1 MSSSHAQDFAALA
14 STNGIVFRKLLHE
27 KVTISES
34 RELEIDPDFLHAL
47 DTTDKRVLVGAHV
60 RILFEKALSLR
71 KIATALSTERH
82 KINHVK
88 IQRKVDEIK
97 PHEYVHA
104 AIELERRP
112 KDGHESILESL
123 NDALEHRQFDETFS
137 SLHCSLHRAVS
148 DSEKETYDHLLSFKH
163 VQSFCTRQSTK
174 LSPFA
179 EKCVAFLIVSMN
191 KNNKPLLL
199 KDVIDFANR
208 LLQIENPD
216 LRERKPITE
225 SWWNSFKKRNKSYG
239 FCATVK
245 VKPLDKTDTRSV
257 ETAEKHFFDDL
268 ERFQKDMNIPPYR
281 VFNADQ
287 THLNSDKSEKNLR
300 VVGQRGTVVRSSL
313 TTNLAKSLEHIT
325 VMFAVCASDEENASI
340 VPPYT
345 VYARQAQTSHL
356 EKAGWE
362 KFTDLPI
369 PDDVFPLRSTK
380 SGWFSQEVLDDWIDH
395 FVKWTNCS
403 PSNPALLL
411 LDSARFHSKISPVTC
426 GKRGLYV
433 KILPAG
439 RTWLLQPCDTN
450 VFNHIKNSMARLERL
465 QMSAQLSSSVVSRK
479 SGPDQVDQNRSR
491 LRCFEKFVAFV
502 KKTLT
507 SSEFP
512 DETCSMQNREKWT
525 TAEFHD
531 PKNAAALVR
540 AFSNSLRNEIDS
552 ARELPV
558 RDSTTSTSSSSAN
571 SAARVGEKR
580 SRESEVQAHRRV
592 NSTGFV
598 AGVTRHGPVRK
609 VLKGRRL
616 LRNQLFSRFF
626 AVYFTTD
633 FNAYP

>member
-1 MSSSHAQDFAALA
+1 M
-14 STNGIVFRKLLHE
+14 
-27 KVTISES
+27 
-34 RELEIDPDFLHAL
+34 
-47 DTTDKRVLVGAHV
+47 
-60 RILFEKALSLR
+60 
-71 KIATALSTERH
+71 
-82 KINHVK
+82 
-88 IQRKVDEIK
+88 
-97 PHEYVHA
+97 
-104 AIELERRP
+104 
-112 KDGHESILESL
+112 
-123 NDALEHRQFDETFS
+123 
-137 SLHCSLHRAVS
+137 
-148 DSEKETYDHLLSFKH
+148 
-163 VQSFCTRQSTK
+163 
-174 LSPFA
+174 
-179 EKCVAFLIVSMN
+179 
-191 KNNKPLLL
+191 
-199 KDVIDFANR
+199 
-208 LLQIENPD
+208 
-216 LRERKPITE
+216 
-225 SWWNSFKKRNKSYG
+225 
-239 FCATVK
+239 
-245 VKPLDKTDTRSV
+245 
-257 ETAEKHFFDDL
+257 
-268 ERFQKDMNIPPYR
+268 
-281 VFNADQ
+281 
-287 THLNSDKSEKNLR
+287 
-300 VVGQRGTVVRSSL
+300 
-313 TTNLAKSLEHIT
+313 
-325 VMFAVCASDEENASI
+325 
-340 VPPYT
+340 
-345 VYARQAQTSHL
+345 
-356 EKAGWE
+356 
-362 KFTDLPI
+362 
-369 PDDVFPLRSTK
+369 
-380 SGWFSQEVLDDWIDH
+380 LDDWIDH

-633 FNAYP
+633 FNAYSNQAFKKIHLWPPSYDLFCKYRESMTATRNEGRFKNANAALEKDVRLKQDALKRIRDSGAAAAEMLALLPLSGVLSPVSEHDELAPTQSQTSNSGDAKL